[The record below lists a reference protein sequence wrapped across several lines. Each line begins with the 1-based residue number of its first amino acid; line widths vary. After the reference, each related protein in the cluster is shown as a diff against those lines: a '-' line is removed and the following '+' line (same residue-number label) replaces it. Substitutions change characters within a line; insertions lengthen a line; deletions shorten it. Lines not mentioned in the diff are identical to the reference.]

1 MKFIAEFVRILNFL
15 PIFIAIF
22 HKPYGDVLYCTA
34 RFFGLLFLVAELSC
48 CPGCR
53 SGPCWRWSAT
63 GSSVYLAFRDFGPV
77 TGDCR
82 HPRHSRIVGHRHR
95 RLAAGQDL
103 AAFLAQA
110 GDPVVVD
117 ARHSGRGVAGRR
129 RGVTLSRLSPM
140 GKVEIGG
147 RTYEAKS
154 QGAYVDQQR
163 DVEVVGFENFS
174 VIVKTIK

>member
-1 MKFIAEFVRILNFL
+1 MEMFYI
-15 PIFIAIF
+15 
-22 HKPYGDVLYCTA
+22 VLLV
-34 RFFGLLFLVAELSC
+34 FFGLLFLVAELVLL
-48 CPGCR
+48 PGVSIGAVLALVCY
-53 SGPCWRWSAT
+53 

-77 TGDCR
+77 TRTVVILVLSVIATVVSLRAKTWQRFSLKQEIRSSSMPVIPAEELQVGD
-82 HPRHSRIVGHRHR
+82 
-95 RLAAGQDL
+95 
-103 AAFLAQA
+103 
-110 GDPVVVD
+110 
-117 ARHSGRGVAGRR
+117 

>member
-1 MKFIAEFVRILNFL
+1 MEMFYI
-15 PIFIAIF
+15 
-22 HKPYGDVLYCTA
+22 VLLV
-34 RFFGLLFLVAELSC
+34 FFGLLFLVAELVLL
-48 CPGCR
+48 PGVSIGAVLALVCY
-53 SGPCWRWSAT
+53 

-77 TGDCR
+77 TGTVVILVILVLSVIATVVSLR
-82 HPRHSRIVGHRHR
+82 AKTWQRFSLKQEIRSSSMPVIPAEELQVG
-95 RLAAGQDL
+95 D
-103 AAFLAQA
+103 
-110 GDPVVVD
+110 
-117 ARHSGRGVAGRR
+117 

-154 QGAYVDQQR
+154 QRAYVDQQP

>member
-1 MKFIAEFVRILNFL
+1 MEMFYI
-15 PIFIAIF
+15 
-22 HKPYGDVLYCTA
+22 VLLV
-34 RFFGLLFLVAELSC
+34 FFGLLFLVAELVLL
-48 CPGCR
+48 PGVSIGAVLALVCY
-53 SGPCWRWSAT
+53 

-77 TGDCR
+77 TGTVVILVILVLSVIATVVSLR
-82 HPRHSRIVGHRHR
+82 AKTWQRFSLKQEIRSSSMPAEELQVG
-95 RLAAGQDL
+95 G
-103 AAFLAQA
+103 
-110 GDPVVVD
+110 
-117 ARHSGRGVAGRR
+117 